1 MLAPPL
7 LLMLFTISVMCLGT
21 NYIYDF
27 PGTLGVGGHSI
38 QSRFAD
44 HDKTYT
50 QTMNQA
56 LYSSYSFPNSILAC
70 VGGVLVDQV
79 IGLRRATILYAL
91 IALCGSV
98 FFLLGVHFSQYP
110 LLVAG
115 RICLGGGCESLGVA
129 QTAWN
134 AKWLKGK
141 KGFVIIFGFATAI
154 QRLGSFLNFILS
166 PRIAASAGVVTAAG
180 VGVVSVAV
188 SLFCAV
194 IVLRL
199 DTLASRR
206 SVTGYPAVTAPVSE
220 NGLDDSDDP
229 DSDPSSTEQA
239 AARVDSLPSTPR
251 DRPDGKNVINGV
263 VHVNAAD
270 ESSALLRGNEES
282 LQSGPAS
289 GGCSAI
295 TGAFRK
301 VFTNAFK
308 LPFRYW
314 VLAWGAPLVVAAVN
328 LILGVGKPLLMRK
341 FDMNPVTASTITSLI
356 PLMPALA
363 GPFFGALGEMSWAT
377 NVRAI
382 WLATAAAAVQGA
394 IALLAFAPHNT
405 CPPEVSLLLM
415 GLSLS
420 AFMVRLWPTINQLVE
435 STQTGVASGIVVA
448 MFAWTGAA
456 MRLVVG
462 HILDNNSDGTRDDQG
477 VLLPTLGAFDEVL
490 KIIVCIAGAALLL
503 MLVFF
508 ALDRHRKDA
517 PPLQGTESRAK

>member
-1 MLAPPL
+1 MLSPPL

-56 LYSSYSFPNSILAC
+56 LYSSYSFPNTILAC

-91 IALCGSV
+91 IALCGSI
-98 FFLLGVHFSQYP
+98 FFLLGVHLSQYP

-180 VGVVSVAV
+180 MGVVSVAV
-188 SLFCAV
+188 SLLCAV

-206 SVTGYPAVTAPVSE
+206 SQQIAVTGYPAVASPGSE

-229 DSDPSSTEQA
+229 DSDQKSTERA

-251 DRPDGKNVINGV
+251 DGRDDKNVINGV
-263 VHVNAAD
+263 VHVNAAVVNAAVD
-270 ESSALLRGNEES
+270 ESSALLQGNKES
-282 LQSGPAS
+282 LRSSPAS

-405 CPPEVSLLLM
+405 CPPEVPLLLM

-477 VLLPTLGAFDEVL
+477 VLLVHCRRRLAPHDRVL
-490 KIIVCIAGAALLL
+490 HPGSQQQRR
-503 MLVFF
+503 F
-508 ALDRHRKDA
+508 AR
-517 PPLQGTESRAK
+517 TEH